1 MDLLADVLSVSGVR
15 GTLGTRIEAGD
26 SWTLKL
32 DGHPGSAM
40 HAVTSGSAWLT
51 VPDREPLQLTAGD
64 VVLLPPGTPHT
75 LGDAPGAAQDVAR
88 THANGNG
95 PAGLGT
101 PPLHERGGPVGLG
114 TPLAHGESRTLQLG
128 TPPVR
133 TRLVTIHY
141 VCDPAVRTQVLTR
154 LPDLVHVGAEVGAA
168 CFDDAVR
175 MLGRELANPQ
185 IATTAVLNSL
195 VDIMLIQLLRAWLAT
210 RPPEQRGTWLGMLDD
225 PIVRQALELIHQNP
239 AEQWTTATLASA
251 IAVSRATLSRR
262 FPAAIGQS
270 PAAYLTQWRMDL
282 AAVRLRDTHDSV
294 ETIAATVGYG
304 SVPAFSRAFTRAYG
318 MSPGRYRTHA
328 SPGMRQPNDVSPE
341 ASPGR

>member
-26 SWTLKL
+26 SWAVALG
-32 DGHPGSAM
+32 DCPGTTM

-51 VPDREPLQLTAGD
+51 VPGREPLELAAGD

-75 LGDAPGAAQDVAR
+75 LGDGRAV
-88 THANGNG
+88 
-95 PAGLGT
+95 T
-101 PPLHERGGPVGLG
+101 PPHRNDGALIR
-114 TPLAHGESRTLQLG
+114 LG

-133 TRLVTIHY
+133 TRIVTIHY

-282 AAVRLRDTHDSV
+282 AAVRLRDTHESV

-318 MSPGRYRTHA
+318 MSPGRYRTKA
-328 SPGMRQPNDVSPE
+328 FRQAMRQTNDVSP
-341 ASPGR
+341 GR